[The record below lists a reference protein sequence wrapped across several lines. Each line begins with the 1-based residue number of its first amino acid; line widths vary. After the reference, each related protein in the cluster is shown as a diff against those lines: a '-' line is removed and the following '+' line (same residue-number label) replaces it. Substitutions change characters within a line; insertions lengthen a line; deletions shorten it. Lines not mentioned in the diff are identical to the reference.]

1 MLLAVSMALHHWL
14 DQIEVGITTLDFR
27 RLPISWAW
35 RTPSWLRLRCVEQS
49 PRRNPGGS
57 PVPGAM
63 ACRKMNTRFA
73 RACTPSLGGDAAVEP
88 GTEAWPGEL
97 VVLDGVCACETSAHE
112 EMASS
117 KTALA
122 KESDDFMYV
131 CSDGYQTT
139 SDKADNLSTR
149 ESMTK
154 IPKTIHFNGDKT
166 MSTPF
171 SFGKFLS
178 IGLMAIAVPTTSLF
192 VSVAQA
198 QDAYPNKPIKFVVP
212 YPPGGVSDNS
222 SRAIADR
229 LGKALGA
236 NMVVENKAGA
246 ASTVASNYVARSAP
260 DGYTLYAAPVSIVIN
275 PILQGKVEYDPRKD
289 FTPISLMMTSPF
301 ILQTNKDVKAN
312 NLKELIAL
320 VKANPDKY
328 SIGTSGMGSINH
340 LAAEYFIR
348 TFGLKMAV
356 IHYKGGMPAAQDM
369 IGGQTQMM
377 FSAVNEAMPMMAAGR
392 TKGMA
397 VSSAKRVPELPDLP
411 TVDEAAGIKGFDAVF
426 WLALMVPANTPAPVV
441 SKLESAMQQVGADA
455 ALRKDLLNKGVQ
467 LHTSN
472 GAEVRQWMNRDEEK
486 WGKIIRELNL
496 KQ

>member
-1 MLLAVSMALHHWL
+1 MKNPVSLS
-14 DQIEVGITTLDFR
+14 R
-27 RLPISWAW
+27 RLALGLLS
-35 RTPSWLRLRCVEQS
+35 LCV
-49 PRRNPGGS
+49 
-57 PVPGAM
+57 PV
-63 ACRKMNTRFA
+63 
-73 RACTPSLGGDAAVEP
+73 
-88 GTEAWPGEL
+88 
-97 VVLDGVCACETSAHE
+97 
-112 EMASS
+112 
-117 KTALA
+117 
-122 KESDDFMYV
+122 
-131 CSDGYQTT
+131 
-139 SDKADNLSTR
+139 
-149 ESMTK
+149 
-154 IPKTIHFNGDKT
+154 
-166 MSTPF
+166 
-171 SFGKFLS
+171 S
-178 IGLMAIAVPTTSLF
+178 IMVG
-192 VSVAQA
+192 SVAHA

-229 LGKALGA
+229 LGKELGA

-289 FTPISLMMTSPF
+289 FTPVSLMMTSPF

-369 IGGQTQMM
+369 IGGQIQMM
-377 FSAVNEAMPMMAAGR
+377 FSATNEALPMMSAGR
-392 TKGMA
+392 TKGLA
-397 VSSAKRVPELPDLP
+397 VTSAKRVPELPDLP
-411 TVDEAAGIKGFDAVF
+411 TVDEAAGIKGFEAVF
-426 WLALMVPANTPAPVV
+426 WLALMAPANTPSPII
-441 SKLESAMQQVGADA
+441 SKLQSAMQKVGADE
-455 ALRKDLLNKGVQ
+455 ALRKDLLSKGVQ
-467 LHTSN
+467 LHTSSS
-472 GAEVRQWMNRDEEK
+472 AEVGQWMNRDEEK
-486 WGKIIRELNL
+486 WGKIIRDLNL

>member
-1 MLLAVSMALHHWL
+1 MSMPFSSSLRLAFRLLALAIPASVM
-14 DQIEVGITTLDFR
+14 
-27 RLPISWAW
+27 
-35 RTPSWLRLRCVEQS
+35 
-49 PRRNPGGS
+49 
-57 PVPGAM
+57 
-63 ACRKMNTRFA
+63 
-73 RACTPSLGGDAAVEP
+73 LG
-88 GTEAWPGEL
+88 
-97 VVLDGVCACETSAHE
+97 
-112 EMASS
+112 
-117 KTALA
+117 
-122 KESDDFMYV
+122 
-131 CSDGYQTT
+131 
-139 SDKADNLSTR
+139 
-149 ESMTK
+149 
-154 IPKTIHFNGDKT
+154 
-166 MSTPF
+166 
-171 SFGKFLS
+171 
-178 IGLMAIAVPTTSLF
+178 
-192 VSVAQA
+192 SVAHA
-198 QDAYPNKPIKFVVP
+198 QDIYPNKPIKFVVP

-229 LGKALGA
+229 LGKELNA

-260 DGYTLYAAPVSIVIN
+260 DGYTLYAAPVSVVIN

-289 FTPISLMMTSPF
+289 FTPVSLMMTSPF
-301 ILQTNKDVKAN
+301 ILQTNKDIKAN

-426 WLALMVPANTPAPVV
+426 WLALMVPANTPAPIVG
-441 SKLESAMQQVGADA
+441 KLESAMQKVGADA
-455 ALRKDLLNKGVQ
+455 ALRKDLLSKGVQ
-467 LHTSN
+467 LHTSSS
-472 GAEVRQWMNRDEEK
+472 AEVRQWMSRDEEK

>member
-1 MLLAVSMALHHWL
+1 MS
-14 DQIEVGITTLDFR
+14 
-27 RLPISWAW
+27 
-35 RTPSWLRLRCVEQS
+35 
-49 PRRNPGGS
+49 
-57 PVPGAM
+57 
-63 ACRKMNTRFA
+63 TRFE
-73 RACTPSLGGDAAVEP
+73 RVCTPSLGGDAAVEP
-88 GTEAWPGEL
+88 GTEAWPGEF
-97 VVLDGVCACETSAHE
+97 VVLDGVCACETSVHE
-112 EMASS
+112 EMTSS

-122 KESDDFMYV
+122 KESDDFMIS
-131 CSDGYQTT
+131 CSDWYQTT
-139 SDKADNLSTR
+139 HDNTNDLSTR

-154 IPKTIHFNGDKT
+154 IRCKQLDFQGGKT
-166 MSTPF
+166 MRNSF
-171 SFGKFLS
+171 SIGQFLA
-178 IGLMAIAVPTTSLF
+178 IGLMALAVPASTLM

-229 LGKALGA
+229 LGKVLGA

-246 ASTVASNYVARSAP
+246 ASTLASNYVARSAP

-426 WLALMVPANTPAPVV
+426 WLALMVPANTPAPVI